1 MEPDRPTGP
10 LKKRQVLAVVVGNGL
25 EYYDFVTYA
34 QLPESAP
41 IKTYLRPAHATTRV
55 RIAADAER

>member
-1 MEPDRPTGP
+1 